1 MKLYRVSGGHF
12 GSSERLQLPISEGIA
27 KGSRQRIIHGT
38 LRDEDLLDAF
48 AATLEDCITKNPEL
62 WVEHRQNLTALVWDA
77 REAAVGSEMSGELIN
92 DLIDA
97 LQEFAPPGHTFGAH
111 EGDGADFGFWSTCE
125 DCSSSDEESP

>member
-1 MKLYRVSGGHF
+1 MNYASPGT
-12 GSSERLQLPISEGIA
+12 
-27 KGSRQRIIHGT
+27 IIHGT

-97 LQEFAPPGHTFGAH
+97 LQKFAPPGPRSALIREQPARISASGPPVKTVHQVMKK
-111 EGDGADFGFWSTCE
+111 
-125 DCSSSDEESP
+125 SPDR